1 MVLKKLELEELL
13 YSINMPR
20 KKITSKD
27 YAEVSAGVRLSS
39 HEKLCAERMKTLN
52 ESINELKK
60 EVKSLRQDVS
70 MGQGGLKVIL
80 AVGTLLVGIIGF
92 FQFK

>member
-1 MVLKKLELEELL
+1 
-13 YSINMPR
+13 MPR

-52 ESINELKK
+52 ESINELKR

-80 AVGTLLVGIIGF
+80 AVGTLLVAIIGF

>member
-1 MVLKKLELEELL
+1 
-13 YSINMPR
+13 MPR
-20 KKITSKD
+20 KKIAPKD

-52 ESINELKK
+52 ESINELKR

-80 AVGTLLVGIIGF
+80 AIGTLLVGIIGF
-92 FQFK
+92 FQFR